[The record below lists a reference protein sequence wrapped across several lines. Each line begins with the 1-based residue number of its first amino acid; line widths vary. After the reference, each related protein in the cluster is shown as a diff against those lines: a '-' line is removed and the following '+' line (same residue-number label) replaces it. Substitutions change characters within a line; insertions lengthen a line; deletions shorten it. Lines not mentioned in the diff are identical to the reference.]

1 MEKLS
6 LNALLKNPN
15 THSNSDAQLKF
26 VLQSMP
32 VAIII
37 ANQDGLITFANKKC
51 EALFGYNQDELIDE
65 PVELLV
71 PDRLRGRH
79 AHHRTDY
86 TRDPYV
92 RMMGSGMDLVGRHK
106 DGSEIPIEVGLSFTE
121 FDDRQQIIASITNIS
136 IQKQTKDTLEQHV
149 QTRTKQLSTL
159 LRMSQNVASTLD
171 LETLVNLTLDQ
182 LQTVVPFNEGAVF
195 IQENGDLRLLSYR
208 GPRSHQD
215 VLNLRL
221 PIDKLKT
228 NGDIFNLKKP
238 VIIKDTQTNKTLA
251 SVISQISTIA
261 ESNLL
266 ENIRS
271 WAWIPLVAKKQTI
284 GALALCHNQPNYF
297 SQEQVQLAFAFANQ
311 VVVAIENAQLYS
323 RVKQHSGQL
332 ESMFLVHQAITS
344 RLDAEA
350 ILQLIADSA
359 RRLTSTRLSVVYL
372 VDGTELRVAAFS
384 SESNTSLYV
393 GQRVPFARSAIGQV
407 IQTGRP
413 LLIRDIKNSTFVDI
427 EPIRRLGICCYLV
440 VPMLSIFESIGIIA
454 VGDKQLGV
462 LGPQDEETLMM
473 LASGAVIGLENARLY
488 YRERERRLE
497 ADQRR
502 RVAESLRDM
511 LTVLNSDRTVDEILE
526 YIALQ
531 ASQVLDAR
539 GSVVFRLQDEAFAIQ
554 ASYGL
559 SANNALKTNEA
570 MNQQIIRH
578 TLLTRQPVVLS
589 NLNDPTSDSEDLL
602 SNEKMQLL
610 LVNGFRAVLAVP
622 LIVKEEVYGSLAL
635 YYNEPRDFSTDE
647 IDLAITFCDQA
658 ALAIENARLQ
668 IQAEE
673 AAVAAERHR
682 LARDLHDAVTQS
694 LFSASL
700 IADIMPRLWDR
711 DQDEARRRLAELRQ
725 LTRGAMAEMRTLLL
739 ELRPAALTEGRL
751 SEVLRH
757 LTEAINSRTQT
768 AITLKVDGEY
778 GLPPD
783 VQVGLYRITQEA
795 LNNIVKHSRAESAIV
810 SLTFEP
816 EQLKLCIE
824 DNGRG
829 FETSGISSEHLGVG
843 IMRER
848 ADNIGASFKIH
859 SQLGSG
865 TRINVAWPAL
875 P

>member
-1 MEKLS
+1 MERLS
-6 LNALLKNPN
+6 INPLLKNPKN
-15 THSNSDAQLKF
+15 LSSSDAQLKF

-32 VAIII
+32 VAIVIVD
-37 ANQDGLITFANKKC
+37 QDGFITFTNKKC
-51 EALFGYNQDELIDE
+51 ETLFDYDLAELIDQ
-65 PVELLV
+65 PVEILV
-71 PDRLRGRH
+71 PERFRNRH
-79 AHHRTDY
+79 ILHRADY
-86 TRDPYV
+86 IDDPYV
-92 RMMGSGMDLVGRHK
+92 RMMGSGMDLVGRRK

-121 FDDRQQIIASITNIS
+121 FEGQRQIIASITNIS
-136 IQKQTKDTLEQHV
+136 IQKQTKASLEQHV

-171 LETLVNLTLDQ
+171 LETLLNSTLDQ

-208 GPRSHQD
+208 GPRSQQD

-228 NGDIFNLKKP
+228 NADIFNLRKP
-238 VIIKDTQTNKTLA
+238 VIIRDTHANKALA
-251 SVISQISTIA
+251 SIISQVANIT
-261 ESNLL
+261 EDDLL

-284 GALALCHNQPNYF
+284 GALALSHSEPNYF
-297 SQEQVQLAFAFANQ
+297 SQEQAQLAFAFANQ

-323 RVKQHSGQL
+323 QVKQHSGQL

-344 RLDAEA
+344 RLDSEA

-359 RRLTSTRLSVVYL
+359 RRLTNTRLSVVYL
-372 VDGTELRVAAFS
+372 VDGAELRVAAFS
-384 SESNTSLYV
+384 SENNTSLCV
-393 GQRVPFARSAIGQV
+393 GDRIPFAQSAIGQV
-407 IQTGRP
+407 IQSGRP
-413 LLIRDIKNSTFVDI
+413 RLIRDVKNSSYVDI
-427 EPIRRLGICCYLV
+427 EPIKRLGICCYLI
-440 VPMLSIFESIGIIA
+440 VPMLSIYESIGIIA
-454 VGDKQLGV
+454 VGDKQVGV

-488 YRERERRLE
+488 HRERERRVE

-539 GSVVFRLQDEAFAIQ
+539 GSVVFRLENEAFAIQ

-559 SANNALKTNEA
+559 SANNAVKTNEA
-570 MNQQIIRH
+570 MNQQLIRH

-589 NLNDPTSDSEDLL
+589 NLTDPVGDSEDLF
-602 SNEKMQLL
+602 SNEKLQLL

-635 YYNEPRDFSTDE
+635 YYNEPREFSTDE

-658 ALAIENARLQ
+658 ALAVENARLQ
-668 IQAEE
+668 VQAEE
-673 AAVAAERHR
+673 AAVAAERSR

-739 ELRPAALTEGRL
+739 ELRPAAITEGRL

-768 AITLKVDGEY
+768 AISLKVDGEY
-778 GLPPD
+778 SLPPD
-783 VQVGLYRITQEA
+783 VQIGLYRITQEA
-795 LNNIVKHSRAESAIV
+795 LNNIVKHSRAGAATV
-810 SLTFEP
+810 TLTFDP

-829 FETSGISSEHLGVG
+829 FETSNISSEHLGVG
-843 IMRER
+843 IMHER
-848 ADNIGASFKIH
+848 ADNIGASFKIY
-859 SQLGSG
+859 SQLGNG

>member
-1 MEKLS
+1 MEILS
-6 LNALLKNPN
+6 FPPLKNSK
-15 THSNSDAQLKF
+15 TLSDSDAQLKF

-32 VAIII
+32 VAVIITD
-37 ANQDGLITFANKKC
+37 QTGLITFANKKC
-51 EALFGYNQDELIDE
+51 EVLFGYNQDELIDE
-65 PVELLV
+65 PIEILV
-71 PDRLRGRH
+71 PNRLRSRH
-79 AHHRTDY
+79 IRHRTGY
-86 TRDPYV
+86 MADPYV

-121 FDDRQQIIASITNIS
+121 FAGERQIIASITNIS
-136 IQKQTKDTLEQHV
+136 IQKQTKDELEQHV

-159 LRMSQNVASTLD
+159 LHMSQNVASTLD
-171 LETLVNLTLDQ
+171 LETLLNLTLDQ

-195 IQENGDLRLLSYR
+195 IQEDGDLRLLSYR
-208 GPRSHQD
+208 GPRSHHD
-215 VLNLRL
+215 VLNLKL
-221 PIDKLKT
+221 PIDQLKT
-228 NGDIFNLKKP
+228 NADIFSFKKP
-238 VIIKDTQTNKTLA
+238 VIIRDARANKTLA
-251 SVISQISTIA
+251 SIISQAGNIA
-261 ESNLL
+261 EDNIL
-266 ENIRS
+266 EHIRS
-271 WAWIPLVAKKQTI
+271 WVWIPLVAKKQPI
-284 GALALCHNQPNYF
+284 GALALCHNQPDYF
-297 SQEQVQLAFAFANQ
+297 SQEQAQLAFAFANQ

-323 RVKQHSGQL
+323 KVKQHSGQL

-344 RLDAEA
+344 RLDSEA

-359 RRLTSTRLSVVYL
+359 RRLTNTRLSVVYL

-384 SESNTSLYV
+384 CESNSSLFV
-393 GQRVPFARSAIGQV
+393 GQRIPFIQSAIGQV
-407 IQTGRP
+407 IQSGRP
-413 LLIRDIKNSTFVDI
+413 LLIGDVKNSTYVDL
-427 EPIRRLGICCYLV
+427 EPIRRLDICCYLV

-454 VGDKQLGV
+454 VGDKQVGV

-488 YRERERRLE
+488 HRERERRYE
-497 ADQRR
+497 AEQRR

-539 GSVVFRLQDEAFAIQ
+539 GSVVFRLEEAAFAIQ

-559 SANNALKTNEA
+559 SAKNAVKTNEA

-589 NLNDPTSDSEDLL
+589 NLTDSASESEDLL
-602 SNEKMQLL
+602 SDEKLQIL

-635 YYNEPRDFSTDE
+635 YYNEPREFSTDE

-757 LTEAINSRTQT
+757 LTAAINSRTQT

-783 VQVGLYRITQEA
+783 VQVGLYRIIQEA
-795 LNNIVKHSRAESAIV
+795 LNNVVKHSRAESATV

-829 FETSGISSEHLGVG
+829 FEVNNISSEHLGVG

-848 ADNIGASFKIH
+848 AENIGASLKIL
-859 SQLGSG
+859 SQLGGG
-865 TRINVAWPAL
+865 TRIDVAWPAL